1 MFCVFLR
8 YDSDDVACQPF
19 GSSLRLCVQWERNE
33 KHSNHMKLTDFWQNV
48 QFWITSMAWIGCQRR
63 ASARSPGEKPPEQ
76 GQVKAPRQQP
86 SKTHCMSLTFNFAF
100 ERIRCSNALLGHS
113 LLTILSL
120 ATNTRRIGDTSEA
133 MALGVALFAKS
144 VDSLS

>member
-33 KHSNHMKLTDFWQNV
+33 KHSNHMKLTDFWL
-48 QFWITSMAWIGCQRR
+48 TSMAWIGCQRR

-113 LLTILSL
+113 LLTILSFL
-120 ATNTRRIGDTSEA
+120 QSLLSNSFGHQHETYRRYIGGHGA
-133 MALGVALFAKS
+133 WGS
-144 VDSLS
+144 VVCKKRR